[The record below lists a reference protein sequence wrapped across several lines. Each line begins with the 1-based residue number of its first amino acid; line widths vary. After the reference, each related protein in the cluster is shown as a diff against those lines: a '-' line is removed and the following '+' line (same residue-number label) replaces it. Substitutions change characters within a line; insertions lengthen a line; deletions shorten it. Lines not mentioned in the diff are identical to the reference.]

1 VLAANALPKDVPT
14 LHRMVIERDWEIE
27 HLKLQLAKLRR
38 WKFGASSEA
47 VERAGQIPLTLEKI
61 EAMAQGVLDS
71 ATQRSSEAS
80 RERRNT
86 APARRQRLP
95 EHFPRETNRIEPS
108 ESTCS
113 DCGGEFKELGKP
125 DEAEVLE
132 VKTVTFTV
140 TRHVRPKKRCCCCAR
155 IVQAPAPSRPIER
168 SFAGASVLAM
178 VAMWKYGFH
187 LPLYR
192 QCQMFAHSGF
202 NVSRTTL
209 MQWVAGTADLLAPLA
224 HALARYVLSGSNVNG
239 DDTPFRVLAPG
250 TGKTKRGYLWTY
262 VRDGRPWKS
271 RDPPAVWYQYSP
283 GRAGK
288 YPREHLK
295 TFAGTLQVD
304 GYAGFNKLFRR
315 GAPAASA
322 RITEVG
328 CWAHARRGFF
338 DLYEAKKSATAKEA
352 LDRIALLYDVEADI
366 RGQAPEVRLAV
377 RQERAVPLLDS
388 LYAWMVRV
396 RTEVQRRSALAKALD
411 YVLKP
416 KRWEALRRYTQDG
429 QLEIDNTSAE
439 RSIRGAA
446 VGKKNYLFF
455 GSDAGGQHAAV
466 IYGLIET
473 CKLNH
478 IDPQRYLEY
487 VLERIADHRISD
499 IEELL
504 PWNVADK
511 LNQPEQVS
519 QALAA

>member
-1 VLAANALPKDVPT
+1 
-14 LHRMVIERDWEIE
+14 
-27 HLKLQLAKLRR
+27 
-38 WKFGASSEA
+38 
-47 VERAGQIPLTLEKI
+47 
-61 EAMAQGVLDS
+61 
-71 ATQRSSEAS
+71 
-80 RERRNT
+80 
-86 APARRQRLP
+86 
-95 EHFPRETNRIEPS
+95 
-108 ESTCS
+108 
-113 DCGGEFKELGKP
+113 
-125 DEAEVLE
+125 
-132 VKTVTFTV
+132 
-140 TRHVRPKKRCCCCAR
+140 
-155 IVQAPAPSRPIER
+155 
-168 SFAGASVLAM
+168 
-178 VAMWKYGFH
+178 
-187 LPLYR
+187 
-192 QCQMFAHSGF
+192 
-202 NVSRTTL
+202 
-209 MQWVAGTADLLAPLA
+209 
-224 HALARYVLSGSNVNG
+224 
-239 DDTPFRVLAPG
+239 
-250 TGKTKRGYLWTY
+250 
-262 VRDGRPWKS
+262 
-271 RDPPAVWYQYSP
+271 
-283 GRAGK
+283 
-288 YPREHLK
+288 
-295 TFAGTLQVD
+295 
-304 GYAGFNKLFRR
+304 
-315 GAPAASA
+315 
-322 RITEVG
+322 VG